1 MKTTTTVTGLA
12 IMVLGLFG
20 CSNEAKHNPN
30 QDTLAVNV
38 VNLGSGNENFTDR
51 ILYDGTL
58 EANKTIELSFQVSG
72 TILNFSAR
80 TGDYINKGQLVA
92 AIDETIYRNQY
103 NAQLAQVKLAKENY
117 TRINEVFKKGSIAEI
132 KMLEAKSNYEQLNAA
147 AKATY
152 QNLVHARLYS
162 PVSGYVGEKKAEA
175 GAVAIPGQSVLQLLD
190 TRALKVIVAVPESEV
205 NQYKVGTQAEVK
217 IDALGGQSLSGKVTE
232 VGVLALNG
240 SANYNITITI
250 ANSGGKLKPGMLCKV
265 LFKKSSSGT
274 TPAADSSKVIVPVQ
288 SVQVDEKGNR
298 FVYILNNQH
307 KAIRKNVEVGAIYTN
322 GISILSGLT
331 CDEQIITSGY
341 QKLADQSP
349 VTINN

>member
-1 MKTTTTVTGLA
+1 MKTTTTLA
-12 IMVLGLFG
+12 GIAFAMIGLFG
-20 CSNEAKHNPN
+20 CANQAKHKPV

-38 VNLGSGNENFTDR
+38 VNLKSGNDNFTDR
-51 ILYDGTL
+51 IIYDGTL
-58 EANKTIELSFQVSG
+58 EADKTIELSFQVSG
-72 TILNFSAR
+72 TILSFPAR

-103 NAQLAQVKLAKENY
+103 NAELAQVKLAKENY

-147 AKATY
+147 ATATY
-152 QNLVHARLYS
+152 QNIAHARLYS

-190 TRALKVIVAVPESEV
+190 TRILKVIVAVPESEV
-205 NQYKVGTQAEVK
+205 NQYKVGTTADVK
-217 IDALGGQSLSGKVTE
+217 IDALGSQPLSGKVTE

-265 LFKKSSSGT
+265 LFKKSTSNKASV
-274 TPAADSSKVIVPVQ
+274 ADSSKVIVPVQ

-298 FVYILNNQH
+298 FVYIISNEN
-307 KAIRKNVEVGAIYTN
+307 KAIRKNVEVGTLYTN
-322 GISILSGLT
+322 GVAIRSGLSG
-331 CDEQIITSGY
+331 DERIITSGY

-349 VTINN
+349 VTINK